1 MDIVYKIMEIVFI
14 LLDSFYV
21 MYLTTKLYEMKSI
34 KYKKIWTGMFFCV
47 LNILSYIID
56 IFPKQESIITLLS
69 LGVAVAYSV
78 VCLNGQLYLRI
89 ITPIL
94 LFITL
99 GIVSGLGML
108 LFPLLTN
115 TPMKVV
121 QVHGSME
128 RVSYVMISK
137 LFLFIL
143 GLGIYFVL
151 KRKKIEL
158 SKREWIVIVV
168 VISAMCIEIFGNTLI
183 LKDSNLTSANQIL
196 ILIMIVLVIVIS
208 ILIYHLVMRISTYN
222 KQLLEESMIRLQ
234 LEEKSKNILD
244 IEKYY
249 KDLKILEHDVKHHYT
264 IINTM
269 LLDNNVDEAKKY
281 MKNLMEK
288 NIAVTN
294 MPIVVNS
301 SMINAILSSKFSECK
316 DKDIECKARVTGD
329 ISKDMEMDICI
340 ILANIIDNAIKASEK
355 EDEPYI
361 GLEMYREKNYL
372 NIIVENKISES
383 VLHANPKLTTSKKD
397 KKKHGL
403 GLLSVKSTV
412 ERYGGMLDCYER
424 DNKFVVKVVLKAD

>member
-1 MDIVYKIMEIVFI
+1 MAENPNNQGNNQERKKVSKLNSLQLRRIVKQEKEIKE
-14 LLDSFYV
+14 LRKK
-21 MYLTTKLYEMKSI
+21 LTTLINYQREMDKKEQTNIDNQEEIKKNNLAIHKLYQDNI
-34 KYKKIWTGMFFCV
+34 KYEKALKVAQDKK
-47 LNILSYIID
+47 D
-56 IFPKQESIITLLS
+56 
-69 LGVAVAYSV
+69 
-78 VCLNGQLYLRI
+78 
-89 ITPIL
+89 
-94 LFITL
+94 
-99 GIVSGLGML
+99 
-108 LFPLLTN
+108 
-115 TPMKVV
+115 
-121 QVHGSME
+121 
-128 RVSYVMISK
+128 
-137 LFLFIL
+137 
-143 GLGIYFVL
+143 
-151 KRKKIEL
+151 
-158 SKREWIVIVV
+158 
-168 VISAMCIEIFGNTLI
+168 
-183 LKDSNLTSANQIL
+183 
-196 ILIMIVLVIVIS
+196 
-208 ILIYHLVMRISTYN
+208 
-222 KQLLEESMIRLQ
+222 EEQSDFYR
-234 LEEKSKNILD
+234 
-244 IEKYY
+244 
-249 KDLKILEHDVKHHYT
+249 
-264 IINTM
+264 TM

-294 MPIVVNS
+294 LPIVVNS

-412 ERYGGMLDCYER
+412 ERYGGMLDCYEK

>member
-1 MDIVYKIMEIVFI
+1 MNLFYEIMEVIFTLMDNVYI
-14 LLDSFYV
+14 ML
-21 MYLTTKLYEMKSI
+21 LTTLLLAYKDDI
-34 KYKKIWTGMFFCV
+34 RYKKLKIGIFYIV
-47 LNILSYIID
+47 LNLLTFSIE
-56 IFPKQESIITLLS
+56 IFPKQEGVITIA
-69 LGVAVAYSV
+69 GVAVLILYSML
-78 VCLNGQLYLRI
+78 CLKGQLYLRI
-89 ITPIL
+89 IYPIL
-94 LFITL
+94 AFLTIAIGASVVYVFFTNITGIPIELVNCAGSLERIMCVLIAKLIIYIVGFFIYIKLKNKMIKLSRAESKVIIMMIITMAINIMGCAIGLIKNSLRQNHVFMLIIILLNITL
-99 GIVSGLGML
+99 A
-108 LFPLLTN
+108 
-115 TPMKVV
+115 
-121 QVHGSME
+121 
-128 RVSYVMISK
+128 VMV
-137 LFLFIL
+137 
-143 GLGIYFVL
+143 Y
-151 KRKKIEL
+151 
-158 SKREWIVIVV
+158 
-168 VISAMCIEIFGNTLI
+168 
-183 LKDSNLTSANQIL
+183 
-196 ILIMIVLVIVIS
+196 
-208 ILIYHLVMRISTYN
+208 YLVMRISTYN

-269 LLDNNVDEAKKY
+269 LLDNNIDEAKKY

-294 MPIVVNS
+294 LPIVVNS

-383 VLHANPKLTTSKKD
+383 VLHANPKLITSKKD

-403 GLLSVKSTV
+403 GLLSVKNTV
-412 ERYGGMLDCYER
+412 ERYGGMLDCYEK
-424 DNKFVVKVVLKAD
+424 DNKFVVKVVLKVD